1 VRKTRDGVSSAS
13 TLEQDPQIAQAFGIL
28 SQPWSLTDA
37 APQRVDSTNQ
47 EQEFAREVQAWLC
60 KQSRPETKLLW
71 LPHWSTRHPIEVA
84 GVAEL
89 AGLIAG
95 LEIEDWG
102 GIRAAVGD
110 GRWAQVKCMPDEQKL
125 LELHP
130 YAHDRASRPFVWD
143 SFPDLSAGDAAA
155 RAWRW
160 LQSTDSRRP
169 R

>member
-1 VRKTRDGVSSAS
+1 MRKTRDGVSSATALKRHS
-13 TLEQDPQIAQAFGIL
+13 RIAPAIGML
-28 SQPWSLTDA
+28 SRRRSLTDA
-37 APQRVDSTNQ
+37 APRRVDSTNE
-47 EQEFAREVQAWLC
+47 EQEFAREVQAWLRQ
-60 KQSRPETKLLW
+60 QSRPEMKLLW
-71 LPHWSTRHPIEVA
+71 LPHWSTRHPVEVA

-95 LEIEDWG
+95 LEIEDRG

-160 LQSTDSRRP
+160 LQSTAR
-169 R
+169 